1 MLPLLAAVAIEAA
14 APPVRQYH
22 DLALT
27 PAGDRLAVVES
38 VETGEE
44 QVKPHGALVIRDA
57 LDGRVLRT
65 VDPCPTCVYASPVWS
80 PKGDAIAFLASDD
93 DTFTAT
99 LYLAVQDAAPR
110 VVTQFK
116 GVAGAPRWS
125 PDGSSLALL
134 ATLDARKKIGATQAG
149 APLVGEIG
157 QVNDEQRIVVVA
169 PAGGPMRMVSPADTF
184 VYEYDWTPDGQG
196 FVATAA
202 KGNGDNN
209 WWVAK
214 LEAFDLAGGERVL
227 AAPTFQMNYPRVSP
241 DGTTVSFIG
250 GLMSDFGSIGG
261 DLYTVPIS
269 AGAPVDRTPGFRGS
283 FTSLAWR
290 GQRLIATALT
300 GDKAAIV
307 AVEPKAWT
315 VKSLWSAPVSIE
327 GADFNGSAV
336 LSADGSLA
344 ASVAQD
350 FGHAPLLLAGKVAAP
365 KPISHDN
372 DALAPQVEARS
383 IAWKSEGRDVQGW
396 LLSPLRLT
404 PGKTYPMIVMV
415 HGGPS
420 AATTPRFAAHGTIRD
435 LVSHGDFV
443 FLPNPRGSYG
453 QGEAFT
459 AANKR
464 DFGGGDWR
472 DILAGV
478 DAVEKS
484 APVDDARLGL
494 FGGSYG
500 GFMTMWGVT
509 QSRRFHAAVAGAGI
523 ANWISYYGQNGID
536 EWMIPFYGASA
547 YDDPA
552 IYNAQSP
559 INFIKNAKTPTFIFV
574 GERDVEVPAPQSLEF
589 WHALKAQGVPTSLVI
604 YPGEGHGVRQPQH
617 AQDLNRRII
626 AWFDQYLGAQAGPG
640 ATAPGGSSVG
650 QPVTR

>member
-1 MLPLLAAVAIEAA
+1 L
-14 APPVRQYH
+14 
-22 DLALT
+22 
-27 PAGDRLAVVES
+27 
-38 VETGEE
+38 
-44 QVKPHGALVIRDA
+44 
-57 LDGRVLRT
+57 
-65 VDPCPTCVYASPVWS
+65 
-80 PKGDAIAFLASDD
+80 AFLASDD
-93 DTFTAT
+93 DSFTAT
-99 LYLAVQDAAPR
+99 LYIASGQDAPR

-134 ATLDARKKIGATQAG
+134 ATLDARKKTGATQAG

-157 QVNDEQRIVVVA
+157 EINDEQRIAVVA
-169 PAGGPMRMVSPADTF
+169 PSGGAMRLVSPADSF
-184 VYEYDWTPDGQG
+184 VYEYDWTPDGKG

-214 LEAFDLAGGERVL
+214 LEAFDAASGAETVL
-227 AAPTFQMNYPRVSP
+227 AAPKFQINYPRVAP
-241 DGTTVSFIG
+241 DGKAVSFIG
-250 GLMSDFGSIGG
+250 GLMSDFGSVGG
-261 DLYTVPIS
+261 DLYTVPI
-269 AGAPVDRTPGFRGS
+269 AGGEPVDRTPGFKGS

-290 GQRLIATALT
+290 GKRLIATALV
-300 GDKAAIV
+300 GDKATIA
-307 AVEPKAWT
+307 AVDPASWA
-315 VKSLWSAPVSIE
+315 VKSLWSAPMAIE
-327 GADFNGSAV
+327 GADFNGAAV
-336 LSADGSLA
+336 LDAEGSMA
-344 ASVAQD
+344 ATVAQD
-350 FGHAPLLLAGKVAAP
+350 FGHAPAILAGRPAAL
-365 KPISHDN
+365 KPISHEN
-372 DALAPQVEARS
+372 DALAPQLETRS
-383 IAWKSEGRDVQGW
+383 IAWKSEGADVQGW
-396 LLSPLRLT
+396 LLSPLKLQ
-404 PGKTYPMIVMV
+404 PGKTYPMVVVV

-420 AATTPRFAAHGTIRD
+420 AATTPRFAGHGTVHD
-435 LVSHGDFV
+435 LIAHGDFV

-478 DAVEKS
+478 DAAEKA
-484 APVDDARLGL
+484 APVDDRRLGL

-509 QSRRFHAAVAGAGI
+509 QSQRFHAAVAGAGI

-536 EWMIPFYGASA
+536 EWMIPFFGASA

-552 IYNAQSP
+552 IYNAESP

-589 WHALKAQGVPTSLVI
+589 WHALKAQGTPTSLVI

-617 AQDLNRRII
+617 VQDLNRRIVG
-626 AWFDQYLGAQAGPG
+626 WFDQYLGG
-640 ATAPGGSSVG
+640 
-650 QPVTR
+650 